1 MSLLVTFEIL
11 GLLVNTLTSY
21 DKYSLRN
28 SKNLPQPIQMQ
39 LSRKLKIFLDF
50 LNFKHFAEKG
60 DPYKLC
66 ISESRDYQRR
76 VS

>member
-1 MSLLVTFEIL
+1 MSVLVISEIL
-11 GLLVNTLTSY
+11 GLFFKAMTAN

-50 LNFKHFAEKG
+50 LLHICN
-60 DPYKLC
+60 L
-66 ISESRDYQRR
+66 S
-76 VS
+76 